1 MIVTVDTGKLP
12 IFFPQ
17 RGEFGIRTRALNTAF
32 FDNPQCGFYFVGSIL
47 KRSWVPNCH
56 LKLRGKAIDILPL
69 GARLKKYGHLNHP
82 HISTT
87 NHLGH
92 DNKVAPNFCSVDSGF
107 YDWFFFSDSG
117 CRRSSW
123 VKPYSVAM
131 QLNKLNPT

>member
-1 MIVTVDTGKLP
+1 MKGYYGAYEGFDKILFDYKRPPMGVGWIHEKKNWGS
-12 IFFPQ
+12 Q
-17 RGEFGIRTRALNTAF
+17 KQGEFGIRTRALNTAF

-56 LKLRGKAIDILPL
+56 LKLRWKAIDILPL

-92 DNKVAPNFCSVDSGF
+92 DNSRP
-107 YDWFFFSDSG
+107 
-117 CRRSSW
+117 
-123 VKPYSVAM
+123 
-131 QLNKLNPT
+131 

>member
-1 MIVTVDTGKLP
+1 M
-12 IFFPQ
+12 
-17 RGEFGIRTRALNTAF
+17 
-32 FDNPQCGFYFVGSIL
+32 
-47 KRSWVPNCH
+47 PNCH

-92 DNKVAPNFCSVDSGF
+92 DNIVAHNFCSVDSGF

-117 CRRSSW
+117 CRRPSW
-123 VKPYSVAM
+123 VKPYSVAFLL
-131 QLNKLNPT
+131 QVIRNIKLCPTKHKDVNHFVIIQNAQK

>member
-1 MIVTVDTGKLP
+1 MFREDKKDANSTLYS
-12 IFFPQ
+12 
-17 RGEFGIRTRALNTAF
+17 GEFGIWTRALNTAF
-32 FDNPQCGFYFVGSIL
+32 FDNLQCGFYFVGSIL